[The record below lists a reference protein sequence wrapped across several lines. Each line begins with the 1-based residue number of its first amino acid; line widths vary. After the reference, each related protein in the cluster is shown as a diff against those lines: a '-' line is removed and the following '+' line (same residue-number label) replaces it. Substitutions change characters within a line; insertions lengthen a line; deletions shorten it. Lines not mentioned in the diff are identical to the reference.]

1 MSMPLARRVPRP
13 STGSGRAPA
22 VRLARSVVIG
32 VIIPEGP
39 GRVPRWVRQGQRRA
53 TTGGRPYGEGLW
65 LRPARGFAAR
75 QGVDKRGGAAI
86 MAQTEQAF
94 ESRARGMDP
103 APTRI

>member
-65 LRPARGFAAR
+65 LRPALGFAAPFDR
-75 QGVDKRGGAAI
+75 LSPRRGASRGRTGGAGAGGGGGG
-86 MAQTEQAF
+86 
-94 ESRARGMDP
+94 RRG
-103 APTRI
+103 